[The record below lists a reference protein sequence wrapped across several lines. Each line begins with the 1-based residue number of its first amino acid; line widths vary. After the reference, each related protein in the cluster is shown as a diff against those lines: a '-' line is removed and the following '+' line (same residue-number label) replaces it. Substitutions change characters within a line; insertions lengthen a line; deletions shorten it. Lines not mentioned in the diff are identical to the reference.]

1 MRKIA
6 HFSYFCAYI
15 GALVVGLV
23 RGRSICKLV
32 GLEALRLLFH
42 GFPGE
47 VIKVFPRRAW
57 RYLLAVGSFVLLRG
71 FYRFIHYGAYL
82 VLYGALH
89 RFADLFPDGGVELLV
104 GRFDGIHG
112 LIFQLDHAVEFLL
125 YLLFRFCVVIHHK
138 AEFISHGAHPF
149 LQKTAECSAVL
160 SLVF

>member
-15 GALVVGLV
+15 GTLVVGLV

-47 VIKVFPRRAW
+47 VIKVFTRRAW
-57 RYLLAVGSFVLLRG
+57 RYFLAVGSFVLLRS
-71 FYRFIHYGAYL
+71 FYRFFHYGAYL

-125 YLLFRFCVVIHHK
+125 YLLF
-138 AEFISHGAHPF
+138 
-149 LQKTAECSAVL
+149 
-160 SLVF
+160 